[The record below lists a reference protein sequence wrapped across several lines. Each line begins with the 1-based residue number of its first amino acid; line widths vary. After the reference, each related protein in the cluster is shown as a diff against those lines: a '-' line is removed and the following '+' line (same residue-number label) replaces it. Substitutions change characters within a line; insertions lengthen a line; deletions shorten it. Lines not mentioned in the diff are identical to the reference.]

1 MSQSPETI
9 GTLSHSTDAEGD
21 PAGWITFKDAK
32 RQIRA
37 LIRVAGLAV
46 GGNTFRP
53 RRENRGELVIRVEG
67 GSVSARRKPGAA
79 VVFNQLRS
87 GVEQFSTDELTAI
100 LAQG

>member
-9 GTLSHSTDAEGD
+9 GTLSHSTGTDGA
-21 PAGWITFKDAK
+21 PAGWVTFKDAK

-37 LIRVAGLAV
+37 LIKAAGLTV

-67 GSVSARRKPGAA
+67 GSVSARRKPGSA

-87 GVEQFSTDELTAI
+87 GVGQFSAAELAAI